1 MVQIYNPNLVGKQI
15 LIDVKN
21 ITGDKLK
28 TVEMIRPFMEKII
41 EELKLNVVGHGE
53 CSHQFEKNGLPHG
66 ATMIY
71 LLSESH
77 LSVHT
82 FVDEGKITLDLFTCS
97 LGVENEKIKS
107 IIKEYFEV
115 NSLNI
120 DAYFFTRGNKISLYI
135 IFSYK

>member
-1 MVQIYNPNLVGKQI
+1 MVQIYNPNVVGKQI

-28 TVEMIRPFMEKII
+28 TVEMIRPFMDRVV
-41 EELKLNVVGHGE
+41 EELNLNVVGE
-53 CSHQFEKNGLPHG
+53 CSHQFEKNDLPHG

-107 IIKEYFEV
+107 IVKEYFEV

-120 DAYFFTRGNKISLYI
+120 DAYFFTRGN
-135 IFSYK
+135 

>member
-28 TVEMIRPFMEKII
+28 TVEMIRPCMDRVVEV
-41 EELKLNVVGHGE
+41 LKLNVVGE

-71 LLSESH
+71 LLSESP
-77 LSVHT
+77 LSIHT

-107 IIKEYFEV
+107 IVKEYFEV
-115 NSLNI
+115 NALNI
-120 DAYFFTRGNKISLYI
+120 DAYFFTRGN
-135 IFSYK
+135 

>member
-15 LIDVKN
+15 LIDVQN

-28 TVEMIRPFMEKII
+28 TVEMIRPFMDRVVEV
-41 EELKLNVVGHGE
+41 LNLNVVGE
-53 CSHQFEKNGLPHG
+53 CSHQFEKNDLPHG
-66 ATMIY
+66 VTMIY

-77 LSVHT
+77 LSIHT

-115 NSLNI
+115 NALNI
-120 DAYFFTRGNKISLYI
+120 DAYFFTRGN
-135 IFSYK
+135 

>member
-1 MVQIYNPNLVGKQI
+1 MVQIYNPNVVGKQI

-28 TVEMIRPFMEKII
+28 TVETIRPFIEKII
-41 EELKLNVVGHGE
+41 EELKLNVVGE
-53 CSHQFEKNGLPHG
+53 CSHQFEKNDIPHG

-77 LSVHT
+77 LSIHT

-115 NSLNI
+115 NALII
-120 DAYFFTRGNKISLYI
+120 DAYFFTRGN
-135 IFSYK
+135 